1 MSARRH
7 PTSFVEPDPDQLDV
21 LSGHAET
28 YHTNAYRAQAQLPLP
43 ETHLSRGFPRSSCPR
58 PDRLEEVL
66 GNGMGDFTSS
76 KIDMMESQGIAAS
89 REQVRLR

>member
-43 ETHLSRGFPRSSCPR
+43 ETHLC
-58 PDRLEEVL
+58 LML
-66 GNGMGDFTSS
+66 C
-76 KIDMMESQGIAAS
+76 IDG
-89 REQVRLR
+89 